1 MKFYSN
7 KRKMNL
13 DNVYKVLNGGELYLP
28 DVGTE
33 SDARDFMDSIYYECL
48 EGYPF
53 MLCDCTSA
61 ELIEFMSNVQDYYYK
76 CEYTFKLKL
85 RNIEYKSDE
94 LYIIKDGELF
104 FLDDYIKFTRDYL
117 NKLTNIGNDILDK
130 GKS

>member
-1 MKFYSN
+1 MKFYSK
-7 KRKMNL
+7 KRNVNL

-28 DVGTE
+28 AVGTE
-33 SDARDFMDSIYYECL
+33 SDAGDFMDSIYYECL
-48 EGYPF
+48 KEQPF

-76 CEYTFKLKL
+76 GVYTFKLKL
-85 RNIEYKSDE
+85 RNVEYKSDE

-104 FLDDYIKFTRDYL
+104 FLDEYIKSRRDYL

-130 GKS
+130 EKS